1 MPEAKSFDARFAR
14 NSFSSAPSVS
24 PHSMGGQGRAS
35 GLHHAQTF
43 RFPLVGPAAG
53 PCLGAPFSALTFAH
67 PKRVLKRAAPEIT
80 RHDVEK
86 GTQFARAIIMRVYE
100 AKLIYSLVSLG
111 EDVRLNNPAT
121 IADYLRPAY
130 EENPMQEAFY
140 CVYLDRKNHPLG
152 RHLISLGTVNNTLV
166 HPREVFRGAILS
178 GASAMVVS
186 HNHPSG
192 DPTPSAPDIQVTRQL
207 REAAKVLDF
216 LLIDHVIVGDPK
228 ADPQGQ
234 GWYSFRATGLL

>member
-1 MPEAKSFDARFAR
+1 
-14 NSFSSAPSVS
+14 
-24 PHSMGGQGRAS
+24 MGGQGSAF
-35 GLHHAQTF
+35 GLHHAQTL

-67 PKRVLKRAAPEIT
+67 PERVLKRAAPEIT

-86 GTQFARAIIMRVYE
+86 GTRFARALNMRVYE
-100 AKLIYSLVSLG
+100 AKLVYSLVSLG

-121 IADYLRPAY
+121 IADYLRPAF

-152 RHLISLGTVNNTLV
+152 RHLVSLGTVSNTLV

-178 GASAMVVS
+178 GASALVVS

-192 DPTPSAPDIQVTRQL
+192 DPAPSAADIQVTRQL
-207 REAAKVLDF
+207 REAAKVLDVI
-216 LLIDHVIVGDPK
+216 LMDHVIVGDVN